1 MLTSPGAEPEV
12 MGPEEDEADDV
23 TTIPVPKDDT
33 TIPEKKDP
41 IQHQEPIQD
50 LTVETVEEENS
61 EPIEQV
67 DDVSTTEQD
76 EHNSNK
82 ETNNE

>member
-12 MGPEEDEADDV
+12 MDPEEDEADDV
-23 TTIPVPKDDT
+23 TVIPIPKDDI
-33 TIPEKKDP
+33 IPEKKDP

-50 LTVETVEEENS
+50 LTVETVEEENI